1 AVMSRAA
8 DPIVADAVLQA
19 GLVGVLPYV
28 LRAVIGETL
37 QRWQLAGSEPL
48 GLQDQGPGQGFATEQ
63 VDARIGLP
71 GLTQAQGGCR
81 DPGHAGRVAVG
92 YRPGLQANA
101 WRAYLHQL
109 AGARGE
115 AFAAGR
121 LQDRRAEQLRG
132 DIQLPA
138 LLGKDRVA
146 HLDDAVAHAVHRLL
160 E

>member
-1 AVMSRAA
+1 EVERTGCGEVTTAVDVEGDGVQRAGLQPVMVGVPPMNHNRGQGIGAFLQGDQGGAVMPRAA

-37 QRWQLAGSEPL
+37 QGWQLAGSEPL

-71 GLTQAQGGCR
+71 GLTQAPGGCR

-92 YRPGLQANA
+92 YRPDLQANA
-101 WRAYLHQL
+101 W
-109 AGARGE
+109 
-115 AFAAGR
+115 
-121 LQDRRAEQLRG
+121 
-132 DIQLPA
+132 
-138 LLGKDRVA
+138 
-146 HLDDAVAHAVHRLL
+146 
-160 E
+160 